1 MARTEAENRAI
12 QKYEREKVD
21 RVVFRVTKGKKEQ
34 IQEHAAAQGESLS
47 AFLNRAVDE
56 AMERDSQK

>member
-1 MARTEAENRAI
+1 MAASEAQKRANDKWRAKFI
-12 QKYEREKVD
+12 EVR
-21 RVVFRVTKGKKEQ
+21 FRVTPEKKA
-34 IQEHAAAQGESLS
+34 IIDNFAKEHNESVT